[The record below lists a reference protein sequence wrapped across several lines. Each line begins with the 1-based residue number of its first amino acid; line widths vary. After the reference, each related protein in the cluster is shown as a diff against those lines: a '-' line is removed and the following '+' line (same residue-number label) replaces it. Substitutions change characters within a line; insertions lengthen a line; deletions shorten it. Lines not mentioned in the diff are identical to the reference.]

1 MNLPSYLLSDIPW
14 ILSVHSLRL
23 STEKDSH
30 QTSSAL
36 TLKRPGASQWKKDK
50 RRSVPSILGL
60 DIICRDK
67 LSGMNMTLRCFLFW
81 FAYSLE
87 EVGLSLPLDVA
98 RGTIRFVA
106 HVTPPPIP
114 NKAAKFK
121 NDDDRGKIL
130 KQQQPSIVSEYIMAY
145 AKSEFIESSIWSWKK
160 VIWTENCVLAPMIC
174 LIEAYHPDQGEPPSP
189 ILK

>member
-1 MNLPSYLLSDIPW
+1 MNIPSYLLSDIPW

-23 STEKDSH
+23 STEDSH
-30 QTSSAL
+30 QTSSGL
-36 TLKRPGASQWKKDK
+36 LSLDLLSKKKDK

-98 RGTIRFVA
+98 RGTIRSVA
-106 HVTPPPIP
+106 HVTLPPIP

-145 AKSEFIESSIWSWKK
+145 AKSEFIESSIWSWKT
-160 VIWTENCVLAPMIC
+160 VIWTENCALAPMIC

-189 ILK
+189 ISK